1 MRRAAR
7 EDERAERECEIMIAE
22 TAEAEA
28 EDVWWSLRGR
38 RRNSMEA
45 EMIQHVLG
53 RERAVQT
60 NHPETNGIEREGS
73 EESSDSSVA
82 EARERGPTI
91 E

>member
-1 MRRAAR
+1 MRRAVR
-7 EDERAERECEIMIAE
+7 EDERAERECEIMNAE
-22 TAEAEA
+22 TAEAEV

-53 RERAVQT
+53 RECAVQIH
-60 NHPETNGIEREGS
+60 HPEINGIEREGS